1 MQELPEKLSV
11 NEILGRKVLIV
22 GDVGTGKTALTV
34 QIFEKLIDLGLENDI
49 TIIDMAPKTF
59 FISGKRVGGKLDE
72 YTDLVKK
79 VKYLAPSVVYAPR
92 LTSKSSQELLYLVKE
107 NVKNLDPLIDEY
119 IRNPTKILIINDLSI
134 YFHAGD
140 LSKILQCLSKAETFL
155 ANSYYGKT
163 LKNDFNTGVSYRERN
178 LVKKMMRYMD
188 RVIMLRENCFIEVI

>member
-92 LTSKSSQELLYLVKE
+92 LTSKSSQELLHLVKE

-188 RVIMLRENCFIEVI
+188 RVIMLREKLFH

>member
-1 MQELPEKLSV
+1 V

-119 IRNPTKILIINDLSI
+119 IRNSTKILIINDLSI

>member
-1 MQELPEKLSV
+1 LQELPEKLSV

-34 QIFEKLIDLGLENDI
+34 QIFEKLIDLGLGNDI

-92 LTSKSSQELLYLVKE
+92 LTSKSSQELLHLVKE

-163 LKNDFNTGVSYRERN
+163 LKNDFNTGVSYRERD

-188 RVIMLRENCFIEVI
+188 RVIMLRENCFIKVI

>member
-1 MQELPEKLSV
+1 V

-34 QIFEKLIDLGLENDI
+34 QIFEKLIDLGLGNDI

-92 LTSKSSQELLYLVKE
+92 LTSKSSQELLHLVKE

-163 LKNDFNTGVSYRERN
+163 LKNDFNTGVSYRERD

-188 RVIMLRENCFIEVI
+188 RVIMLRENCFIKVI